1 MQWPSVIAYFS
12 WVSGGA
18 VSPSAGP
25 GQSPGGGP
33 EGEALRGFWGLAA
46 LQQQNS

>member
-1 MQWPSVIAYFS
+1 MTFS
-12 WVSGGA
+12 YCLVQLGLLGRCK
-18 VSPSAGP
+18 SPAGP

-33 EGEALRGFWGLAA
+33 EGEAPRGFWGLAA